1 MNESV
6 IYIKIIDFD
15 GNNFSELKAKVDLG
29 GRAGQPESQG
39 GGRLSLTHQEG
50 THQRQGEGTSFPA

>member
-1 MNESV
+1 MVDTQSYSKREKLLES
-6 IYIKIIDFD
+6 IK
-15 GNNFSELKAKVDLG
+15 SKVGLG
-29 GRAGQPESQG
+29 DRAGQPESQG